1 MTGQISFHHS
11 FCIHQINS
19 RIHNYKCPLCSA
31 VYELM
36 NVCEDHVTREH
47 PSWKN
52 DLAGKLVDIGLNVEI
67 KIIVLSI

>member
-1 MTGQISFHHS
+1 M
-11 FCIHQINS
+11 
-19 RIHNYKCPLCSA
+19 
-31 VYELM
+31 YELM

-67 KIIVLSI
+67 KIIVLSV